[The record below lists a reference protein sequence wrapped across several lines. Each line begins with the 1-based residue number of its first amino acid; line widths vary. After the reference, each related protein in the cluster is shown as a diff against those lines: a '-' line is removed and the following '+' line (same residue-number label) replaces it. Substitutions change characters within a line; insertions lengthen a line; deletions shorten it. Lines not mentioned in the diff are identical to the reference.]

1 MSDNVILSS
10 RVRLAR
16 NYDDLPFDAAHRP
29 EYAAMCVARTTG
41 ALNIAQAGEGFH
53 LIRLRDLTENE
64 RRSLEESRL
73 ISRDLLSTP
82 DTAAVMVYE
91 TEALS
96 VMMNEDDHLRIQAV
110 RPGLD
115 LLSAAA
121 ACFRVDD
128 ALSRQVVFAFDDQLG
143 YLTACPTNTGT
154 GMRASLLMHLP
165 MLTLLKQMGNVGQ
178 IVAKVGLTIRGVYGE
193 GSEALGNIY
202 QVSNQVTLGR
212 TEQEIISTVS
222 AVGHQLT
229 DMELAL
235 RDKGLRSTR
244 TRLEDSVFRAWGI
257 LRHARI
263 LTLDDFFKHWSGI
276 RLGAAMGLL
285 SVPLDTVDAMLDQM
299 QEAHLRAYA
308 QKPLEGIELD
318 ELRASRVRRMLIRGA
333 APTTPQE
340 GHRPS

>member
-1 MSDNVILSS
+1 MSDNSIVISS

-16 NYDDLPFDAAHRP
+16 NYDDLPFDVAQRP
-29 EYAAMCVARTTG
+29 EYAAMCIARTTN
-41 ALNIAQAGEGFH
+41 ALNIAGAGDGFN
-53 LIRLRDLTENE
+53 LIRLRDLTDNE

-73 ISRDLLSTP
+73 VSHDLLGTP
-82 DTAAVMVYE
+82 DTAAVMVRE
-91 TEALS
+91 NEAVSL
-96 VMMNEDDHLRIQAV
+96 MMNEDDHLRIQAV

-128 ALSRQVVFAFDDQLG
+128 ALSRQVVFAFDEQLG

-229 DMELAL
+229 DMELSL
-235 RDKGLRSTR
+235 REKSLHSTR
-244 TRLEDSVFRAWGI
+244 AQLEDSVFRAWGI
-257 LRHARI
+257 LKHAR
-263 LTLDDFFKHWSGI
+263 LLSLNEFFKHWSGI

-285 SVPLDTVDAMLDQM
+285 SVSTDTLDAMLDQM
-299 QEAHLRAYA
+299 QDAHLRAYA
-308 QKPLEGIELD
+308 EKPLEGTALD
-318 ELRASRVRRMLIRGA
+318 ELRAARVRRMLSR
-333 APTTPQE
+333 
-340 GHRPS
+340 R

>member
-1 MSDNVILSS
+1 MNDNNVIISS

-16 NYDDLPFDAAHRP
+16 NYEDLPFDVAQRP

-41 ALNIAQAGEGFH
+41 ALGITGDGESFH
-53 LIRLRDLTENE
+53 LIRLRDLTNNE

-73 ISRDLLSTP
+73 VSHDLLNTP
-82 DTAAVMVYE
+82 DTAAVMVRE
-91 TEALS
+91 SDAVS

-128 ALSRQVVFAFDDQLG
+128 ALSRQVVFAFDEQLG
-143 YLTACPTNTGT
+143 YLTACPTYTGT

-229 DMELAL
+229 DMELSL
-235 RDKGLRSTR
+235 RDKSLRATR
-244 TRLEDSVFRAWGI
+244 AQLEDSVFRAWGI
-257 LRHARI
+257 MRHAR
-263 LTLDDFFKHWSGI
+263 LLSLNEFFKHWSGI

-285 SVPLDTVDAMLDQM
+285 SVSTATLDAMLDQM

-308 QKPLEGIELD
+308 EKPLEGPALD
-318 ELRASRVRRMLIRGA
+318 ELRATRVRRMLSR
-333 APTTPQE
+333 
-340 GHRPS
+340 R

>member
-1 MSDNVILSS
+1 MSDNSIVLSS

-16 NYDDLPFDAAHRP
+16 NYEDLPFDVAQRP
-29 EYAAMCVARTTG
+29 EYAAMCVARTTN
-41 ALNIAQAGEGFH
+41 ALNIAQAGDGFN
-53 LIRLRDLTENE
+53 LIRLRDLTDNE

-73 ISRDLLSTP
+73 ISRDLLGTP
-82 DTAAVMVYE
+82 DTAAVMVRE
-91 TEALS
+91 EDALS

-121 ACFRVDD
+121 ACFKVDD

-178 IVAKVGLTIRGVYGE
+178 TAAKVGLNIRGVYGE

-229 DMELAL
+229 DMELSL
-235 RDKGLRSTR
+235 REKSLRTTR
-244 TRLEDSVFRAWGI
+244 MQLEDSIFRAWGI
-257 LRHARI
+257 MKHARI
-263 LTLDDFFKHWSGI
+263 LPLNEFFKHWSGI

-285 SVPLDTVDAMLDQM
+285 SVSTDTLDAMLDQM

-308 QKPLEGIELD
+308 EKPLEGVALD
-318 ELRASRVRRMLIRGA
+318 ELRATRVRRMLSR
-333 APTTPQE
+333 
-340 GHRPS
+340 R

>member
-1 MSDNVILSS
+1 MSDSSIILSS

-16 NYDDLPFDAAHRP
+16 NYDDLPFDLAQRP
-29 EYAAMCVARTTG
+29 EFAAMCVARTTG
-41 ALNIAQAGEGFH
+41 ALNIAKDGEGFR
-53 LIRLRDLTENE
+53 LIRLRDLSDNE
-64 RRSLEESRL
+64 RRALEESRL
-73 ISRDLLSTP
+73 VSHDLLSAP
-82 DTAAVMVYE
+82 DTAAVMVRD
-91 TEALS
+91 ADAVS
-96 VMMNEDDHLRIQAV
+96 VMMNEDDHLRIQAI

-128 ALSRQVVFAFDDQLG
+128 ALSRQVVFAFDEQLG

-212 TEQEIISTVS
+212 TEQEIISAVS

-235 RDKGLRSTR
+235 REKSLST
-244 TRLEDSVFRAWGI
+244 TRAQMEDSVFRAWGI
-257 LRHARI
+257 LRHAR
-263 LTLDDFFKHWSGI
+263 LLSLDEFFKHWSGV
-276 RLGAAMGLL
+276 RLGASMGLL
-285 SVPLDTVDAMLDQM
+285 SIPTETLDAMLDHVQD
-299 QEAHLRAYA
+299 AHLRAYA
-308 QKPLEGIELD
+308 EKPLEGAALD
-318 ELRASRVRRMLIRGA
+318 ELRATRVRRMLTKR
-333 APTTPQE
+333 
-340 GHRPS
+340 